1 MKFIEELKMKIRT
14 RLTIPA
20 AAISIIITGALV
32 TVVTLRARKMLT
44 MGNPIPVSKG
54 MKYDEQ

>member
-1 MKFIEELKMKIRT
+1 MKFIEELKMKERT
-14 RLTIPA
+14 RRTIPM

-32 TVVTLRARKMLT
+32 TVVTYRARKMLI

-54 MKYDEQ
+54 YEL